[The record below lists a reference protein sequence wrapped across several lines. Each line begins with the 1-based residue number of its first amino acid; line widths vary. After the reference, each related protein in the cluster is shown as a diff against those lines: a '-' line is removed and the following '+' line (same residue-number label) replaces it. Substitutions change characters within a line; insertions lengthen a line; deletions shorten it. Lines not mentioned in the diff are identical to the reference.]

1 MPWIFMCLM
10 AINAVYF
17 GWKFMEVSRPQAV
30 VKERSLPQMGSRV
43 ELLSESRLVQ
53 APAPT
58 GAAEAEGAAADPVAG
73 EGNALTGDVQAA
85 VQRQCFFVGPY
96 AREGEAR
103 AFASAMKAKRFHVRV
118 EKRKVEVKDYWVFM
132 PPFINRS
139 RAEEKLRE
147 LKAQGVQGFIVKD
160 GMFVNAVSLNH
171 FSRPELAQE
180 FLGKMREKGI
190 TVEYREL
197 STPGAEFWTYVS
209 PGQPQ
214 AEIKVAIDDYLASR
228 DALKREITACDD

>member
-30 VKERSLPQMGSRV
+30 VKERSLPQMGARV
-43 ELLSESRLVQ
+43 ELLAESRLVQ
-53 APAPT
+53 VPAVTGAVEGAGAGADAASGEGQSPT
-58 GAAEAEGAAADPVAG
+58 GEA
-73 EGNALTGDVQAA
+73 QSA

-96 AREGEAR
+96 GREGDAK
-103 AFASAMKAKRFHVRV
+103 AFASGMKAKRFHARV
-118 EKRKVEVKDYWVFM
+118 EKRRVEVKDYWVFL

-147 LKAQGVQGFIVKD
+147 LKAQGVQGFVVKE
-160 GMFVNAVSLNH
+160 GVFVNAVSLNH
-171 FSRPELAQE
+171 FSRPELAQD
-180 FLGKMREKGI
+180 FLGQMKEKGI

-197 STPGAEFWTYVS
+197 STSGAEFWTYVS
-209 PGQPQ
+209 PGQSQ
-214 AEIKVAIDDYLASR
+214 TEIKVAIDDYLASR
-228 DALKREITACDD
+228 EALKREITACDD

>member
-30 VKERSLPQMGSRV
+30 VKERSLPQMGARV

-53 APAPT
+53 APAPA
-58 GAAEAEGAAADPVAG
+58 GVAEGGGAEAGPASG
-73 EGNALTGDVQAA
+73 EGSAPPGEVQTA

-103 AFASAMKAKRFHVRV
+103 SFSSAMKAKQFHVRV

-160 GMFVNAVSLNH
+160 GVFVNAVSLNH
-171 FSRPELAQE
+171 FSRPELAQD
-180 FLGKMREKGI
+180 FLGKMKEKGI

-209 PGQPQ
+209 PSQSQ
-214 AEIKVAIDDYLASR
+214 AEIKVVIDDYLASR
-228 DALKREITACDD
+228 DALRREITACDD

>member
-1 MPWIFMCLM
+1 MCLM

-58 GAAEAEGAAADPVAG
+58 GAAEADGAAADPVAG